1 MSTSEANAVPSE
13 EVEEGEDQ
21 VTEEQGEVDQDIE
34 EENEV
39 ASEDEAQPIAGAK
52 RKRERK
58 EPIVLVRDEGKS
70 LLPFARVQKIIK
82 ADKVCGV
89 ACLDHSL
96 CLIQAS
102 GHSNHYS
109 GSGVSNLPRY

>member
-1 MSTSEANAVPSE
+1 MSTPEANPVPSE
-13 EVEEGEDQ
+13 EVEEIEDQ
-21 VTEEQGEVDQDIE
+21 VIEEQGEVDQDIE
-34 EENEV
+34 EENEA
-39 ASEDEAQPIAGAK
+39 ASEDEAQPMAGAK
-52 RKRERK
+52 RKREKK

-89 ACLDHSL
+89 ACLDHSS

-102 GHSNHYS
+102 GHSNHCS
-109 GSGVSNLPRY
+109 GCGVSNFPRY